1 MTSNNMMEDLKCICL
16 DSQERAQPC
25 AWAKFD
31 FYAIQHEVSISSQ
44 DDELICDFFYFFE
57 FQSLRLSWIVEHAYC
72 PG

>member
-1 MTSNNMMEDLKCICL
+1 MTSNNMMEDLKCKKKNGIRL
-16 DSQERAQPC
+16 DSQERAQSC

-44 DDELICDFFYFFE
+44 DDELICDFLIFLNFSPYVYPG
-57 FQSLRLSWIVEHAYC
+57 QC

>member
-1 MTSNNMMEDLKCICL
+1 MYFLVADNCL

-44 DDELICDFFYFFE
+44 DDELICDFLVFSNFSPY
-57 FQSLRLSWIVEHAYC
+57 AY
-72 PG
+72 PGQWNMLTVQDKRA